1 MSARRRRSAA
11 DLLSEALTHLQLA
24 QQHGTGD
31 LTSQLVIDA
40 VSLRLA
46 AAIDAL
52 SALPEEVLD
61 EHFGSIWVSLKGM
74 RNRIVHGYLLVDPR
88 IVSRTVERD
97 VPDLIARVAAA
108 LAGQQ
113 GTSR

>member
-1 MSARRRRSAA
+1 MNARRRRSTA
-11 DLLSEALTHLQLA
+11 DVLAEALTHLQLA
-24 QQHGTGD
+24 QQHGAGD

-52 SALPEEVLD
+52 SALPEEALD
-61 EHFGSIWVSLKGM
+61 KHFGTMWAPMKGM

-88 IVSRTVERD
+88 IVARTVERD
-97 VPDLIARVAAA
+97 VPDLIARVTTA
-108 LAGQQ
+108 LAGAP
-113 GTSR
+113 R